1 MSSAPKTTVIRNADW
16 IVAWDGEGHS
26 YLQGG
31 DVAFS
36 GDEIVFVGKS
46 YRGGADV
53 TVEGRGRL
61 VVPGFVNV
69 HSHPSSEPGN
79 KGLLEEIGS
88 PALGQSSLYEYMPAF
103 RLGSDGAAAA
113 TKAAVVELL
122 LSGVTTL
129 VDLSLDRPGWAED
142 LASTGIRAVLAPMF
156 RDAAWRTPDG
166 HSVVYD
172 WDEKAGAKAMR
183 QALETIDAAQ
193 KHPSGRL
200 SGMVCPAQIDTCTPG
215 LLKDAVAAARERGI
229 VAQLHT
235 AQSIVEFNEITR
247 RHGKTP
253 VEWLDSLGILGPDL
267 VLGHGIFLN
276 DHPFIHWPHADDF
289 SRLRD
294 SGAQVAHCPTVF
306 ARRGISLN
314 WLGRYVSAGIAVG
327 IGTDTFPHDFLD
339 EMRLAAYVARV
350 RAGDFRAAS
359 TQQVFEAATVG
370 GAKILRRTD
379 LGRLAV
385 GAKADFSLVD
395 LSHPMM
401 RPVRDPLRS
410 LVYAAG
416 SRAVRDVYVA
426 GEQVVREGR
435 VLTIDVEAAHAALA
449 EAQAAALQGVPG
461 RDWAGRTAEQL
472 SPMVYPVR

>member
-1 MSSAPKTTVIRNADW
+1 
-16 IVAWDGEGHS
+16 
-26 YLQGG
+26 
-31 DVAFS
+31 
-36 GDEIVFVGKS
+36 
-46 YRGGADV
+46 
-53 TVEGRGRL
+53 
-61 VVPGFVNV
+61 
-69 HSHPSSEPGN
+69 
-79 KGLLEEIGS
+79 
-88 PALGQSSLYEYMPAF
+88 
-103 RLGSDGAAAA
+103 
-113 TKAAVVELL
+113 
-122 LSGVTTL
+122 
-129 VDLSLDRPGWAED
+129 
-142 LASTGIRAVLAPMF
+142 
-156 RDAAWRTPDG
+156 
-166 HSVVYD
+166 
-172 WDEKAGAKAMR
+172 MR
-183 QALETIDAAQ
+183 QALETIDAAR

-200 SGMVCPAQIDTCTPG
+200 SGMVCPAQIDTCTPH

-289 SRLRD
+289 ARLRD

-314 WLGRYVSAGIAVG
+314 WLGRYVSAGITVG

-359 TQQVFEAATVG
+359 TQQVFEAGTIG
-370 GAKILRRTD
+370 GAKILRRAD

-395 LSHPMM
+395 MSHPMM

-410 LVYAAG
+410 LVYSAG

-426 GEQVVREGR
+426 GEQVVRDGR

-449 EAQAAALQGVPG
+449 EAQAASLQGVPG
-461 RDWAGRTAEQL
+461 RDWAGRTAETL
-472 SPMVYPVR
+472 SPLVYPVRT